1 MAYTL
6 NYSSG
11 TITVADGTLNST
23 NTSLALPGRNY
34 AGYGSPVDQNMVSL
48 LENFAYYT
56 ASPPNPIRGQL
67 WYDTTN
73 TVLKYNIGTP
83 GTPNWVIVAGLG
95 NNVTFNNII
104 ATGNITAASG
114 TITGNIV
121 TATTIIATGNLV
133 TSVETGISA
142 TGTNQGTAYGL
153 TKDINVV
160 SASSAGVA
168 DGVSLPVTTCG
179 NRITIMNTD
188 ATDAVKVYPAGPA
201 QINSLGP
208 SVAYTLPAGGRLDFV
223 SVSASQWYTLNAT
236 YS

>member
-11 TITVADGTLNST
+11 TITVNDSTINTT

-34 AGYGSPVDQNMVSL
+34 AGYGSPVDQNLVSL

-56 ASPPNPIRGQL
+56 ASPPNAIKGQT
-67 WYDTTN
+67 WFDTTN
-73 TVLKYNIGTP
+73 VVLKYNIGTP
-83 GTPNWVIVAGLG
+83 GLPNWVTVAGLG
-95 NNVTFNNII
+95 NNVTFGNII
-104 ATGNITAASG
+104 STGNITASSG
-114 TITGNIV
+114 TITGNVI
-121 TATTIIATGNLV
+121 TGTTIVATGNLV

-142 TGTNQGTAYGL
+142 TGTNQGTGYQL

-168 DGVSLPVTTCG
+168 DGVVLPVTTCG
-179 NRITIMNTD
+179 NRITVMNTD

-208 SVAYTLPAGGRLDFV
+208 SVAYTLAAGGKLDFV